1 MNSNSVVIK
10 YLESKGYGPRTGYYG
25 YIELWREWYENEV
38 SKFHEYHDQN
48 GEKRELYKL
57 GMAKRGCEDWSS
69 ILFTEK
75 DKITCTNQVN
85 QDYLD
90 KELARMH
97 FDEVVPEN
105 IEEAFWSGTCGTI
118 TRVKNAIL
126 NGKELIADDKTS
138 FDLINVSADMIIPL
152 RVEHKRIIDV
162 AFVSTIQK
170 EQKNYF
176 YIEIH
181 ELKDDGYVIK
191 NVYVDESGNE
201 TKFDGVLEEFYTH
214 SNIPLFNLL
223 SPRIVNNL
231 KNKNGLGISVYAN
244 AIDQLKGCDLAYNNF
259 LKDIELGGKKVFYNK
274 KLLKY
279 VTKTY
284 TNEET
289 GEKVVQDIPI
299 YPDDVTK
306 QQFQV
311 LGDEMDSVNDN
322 TLVHEYNPDLRAD
335 EDEKIINLNLN
346 LYSFKLGLG
355 KGRYKFENG
364 TVVTATQYVGE
375 NQDLVQ
381 NAKKHRNALNEYT
394 VGIARSVLLLGKLL
408 FGFDL
413 DENDTISLTNKDGF
427 LVSDEELQEQ
437 YRQDLNSG
445 LMSKLTYLMKA
456 RGMTLEQAQQE
467 LALARE
473 DNPQLKDLLGE

>member
-1 MNSNSVVIK
+1 MNSNSIVIK
-10 YLESKGYGPRTGYYG
+10 YLESKGYSPRTGYYG

-126 NGKELIADDKTS
+126 NNNELSADEKTS
-138 FDLINVSADMIIPL
+138 FDLINVSADMIVPL

-162 AFVSTIQK
+162 AFVSIIQK
-170 EQKNYF
+170 EQKNYY

-181 ELKDDGYVIK
+181 ELKEDGYVIK
-191 NVYVDESGNE
+191 NVYVDETGNE
-201 TKFDGVLEEFYTH
+201 VKFDGVLEEFYTH
-214 SNIPLFNLL
+214 STIPLFNLL

-259 LKDIELGGKKVFYNK
+259 IKDIELGGKKVFYNK

-284 TNEET
+284 TDNET

-311 LGDEMDSVNDN
+311 LGDEMDSANEN
-322 TLVHEYNPDLRAD
+322 ALIHEYNPNLRAD

-346 LYSFKLGLG
+346 LYSFKIGLG

-408 FGFDL
+408 FGYNL

-437 YRQDLNSG
+437 YRKDLNQG
-445 LMSKLTYLMKA
+445 LMSKVTYLMKA

-467 LALARE
+467 LELARE
-473 DNPQLKDLLGE
+473 DNPQLKDLIGE

>member
-10 YLESKGYGPRTGYYG
+10 YLESKGYNPRTGYYD
-25 YIELWREWYENEV
+25 YIELWGEWYENEV

-57 GMAKRGCEDWSS
+57 GMAKRGCEDWAS

-75 DKITCTNQVN
+75 DKITCSNQTN

-90 KELARMH
+90 KELSRMH
-97 FDEVVPEN
+97 FDEVIPEN

-126 NGKELIADDKTS
+126 SNNELSADEKTT

-162 AFVSTIQK
+162 AFVSAVQK

-311 LGDEMDSVNDN
+311 LGDEMDSVNEN
-322 TLVHEYNPDLRAD
+322 SLIHEYNPNLRAD

-346 LYSFKLGLG
+346 LYSFKIGLG

-394 VGIARSVLLLGKLL
+394 VGIARTVLLLGKLL
-408 FGFDL
+408 FSLNL

-437 YRQDLNSG
+437 YRQDLNQG
-445 LMSKLTYLMKA
+445 LMSKVTYLMKA

-467 LALARE
+467 LALAKE
-473 DNPQLKDLLGE
+473 DNPQLSDLIGE

>member
-10 YLESKGYGPRTGYYG
+10 YLESEGYSPRTGYYK
-25 YIELWREWYENEV
+25 YIDLWREWYEDSV
-38 SKFHEYHDQN
+38 SNFHEYHDQY
-48 GEKRELYKL
+48 GEKRKLYKL

-75 DKITCTNQVN
+75 DKVTCSNQAN

-90 KELARMH
+90 KELLRMH
-97 FDEVVPEN
+97 FDEVIPEN

-118 TRVKNAIL
+118 TRVKDAIL
-126 NGKELIADDKTS
+126 EGKELTADDKTS
-138 FDLINVSADMIIPL
+138 FDLINVTADMIIPL
-152 RVEHKRIIDV
+152 KVEHKRIVDV
-162 AFVSTIQK
+162 AFVSKVQK
-170 EQKNYF
+170 EQKDYF

-181 ELKDDGYVIK
+181 ELKDDGYVVR

-201 TKFDGVLEEFYTH
+201 TKIDGVLEEFYTH
-214 SNIPLFNLL
+214 SNIPLFNLF

-231 KNKNGLGISVYAN
+231 KDKNGLGISVFAN

-259 LKDIELGGKKVFYNK
+259 IKDIELGGKKVFYNK

-279 VTKTY
+279 ETRTY
-284 TNEET
+284 TDSET
-289 GEKVVQDIPI
+289 GEKFIEEKPI

-306 QQFQV
+306 QQFQI
-311 LGDEMDSVNDN
+311 LDGDLSSTNEDS
-322 TLVHEYNPDLRAD
+322 LIHEYNPELRAD

-346 LYSFKLGLG
+346 LYSFKIGLG

-364 TVVTATQYVGE
+364 TVITATQYVGE

-394 VGIARSVLLLGKLL
+394 VGIARSILLLGKLL
-408 FGFDL
+408 FRFEL
-413 DENDTISLTNKDGF
+413 DEKDSISLTNKDGF

-437 YRQDLNSG
+437 YRQDLDKG
-445 LMSKLTYLMKA
+445 LMSKVTYLMKA

-473 DNPQLKDLLGE
+473 DNPQINDLIGE

>member
-10 YLESKGYGPRTGYYG
+10 YLESKGYSPRTGYYG

-48 GEKRELYKL
+48 GEKREIYKL

-69 ILFTEK
+69 ILFSEK
-75 DKITCTNQVN
+75 DKLICSNQDN

-90 KELARMH
+90 KELDRMH
-97 FDEVVPEN
+97 FDEVIPEN

-126 NGKELIADDKTS
+126 NNNELSADDKTS

-152 RVEHKRIIDV
+152 RVEHKKIIDV

-170 EQKNYF
+170 EQKNYY

-181 ELKDDGYVIK
+181 ELKEDGYIIK

-201 TKFDGVLEEFYTH
+201 TEFEGVLKEYYTH
-214 SNIPLFNLL
+214 SNIPLFNLF

-231 KNKNGLGISVYAN
+231 KNKNGLGISIYAN

-274 KLLKY
+274 KLVKY

-284 TNEET
+284 TDEKS
-289 GEKVVQDIPI
+289 GEKVVQEIPI
-299 YPDDVTK
+299 YPDDITK

-311 LGDEMDSVNDN
+311 LGDEISNANDES
-322 TLVHEYNPDLRAD
+322 LIHEYNPSLRAD

-346 LYSFKLGLG
+346 LYSFKIGLG
-355 KGRYKFENG
+355 KSRYKFENG

-381 NAKKHRNALNEYT
+381 NAKKHRNALNEYM
-394 VGIARSVLLLGKLL
+394 VGIARSILLLGKLL
-408 FGFDL
+408 YGYNL
-413 DENDTISLTNKDGF
+413 DENDVIELTNKDGF
-427 LVSDEELQEQ
+427 LVSDEDLQNQ

-473 DNPQLKDLLGE
+473 DNPQLSDLIGE

>member
-10 YLESKGYGPRTGYYG
+10 YLESKGYSPRTGYYG

-48 GEKRELYKL
+48 GEKREIYKL

-69 ILFTEK
+69 ILFSEK
-75 DKITCTNQVN
+75 DKLICSNQDN

-90 KELARMH
+90 KELDRMH
-97 FDEVVPEN
+97 FDEVIPEN

-126 NGKELIADDKTS
+126 NNNELSADDKTS

-170 EQKNYF
+170 EQKNYY

-181 ELKDDGYVIK
+181 ELKEDGYIIK
-191 NVYVDESGNE
+191 NVYVDENGNE
-201 TKFDGVLEEFYTH
+201 TEFEGVLKEYYTH
-214 SNIPLFNLL
+214 SNTPLFNLF

-231 KNKNGLGISVYAN
+231 KNKNGLGISIYAN

-274 KLLKY
+274 KLVKY

-284 TNEET
+284 TDEKS
-289 GEKVVQDIPI
+289 GEKVVQEIPI
-299 YPDDVTK
+299 YPDDITK

-311 LGDEMDSVNDN
+311 LGDEISNANDES
-322 TLVHEYNPDLRAD
+322 LIHEYNPNLRAD

-346 LYSFKLGLG
+346 LYSFKIGLG
-355 KGRYKFENG
+355 KSRYKFENG

-394 VGIARSVLLLGKLL
+394 VGIARSILLLGKLL
-408 FGFDL
+408 YGYNL
-413 DENDTISLTNKDGF
+413 DENDVIELTNKDGF
-427 LVSDEELQEQ
+427 LVSDEDLQNQ

>member
-1 MNSNSVVIK
+1 MNSNSVVIR
-10 YLESKGYGPRTGYYG
+10 YLESKGYSPRTGYYG

-90 KELARMH
+90 KELERMH

-126 NGKELIADDKTS
+126 NNNELSADEKTT
-138 FDLINVSADMIIPL
+138 FDLINVSADMIVPL

-162 AFVSTIQK
+162 AFVSIIQK
-170 EQKNYF
+170 EQKNYY

-181 ELKDDGYVIK
+181 ELKEDGYVIK
-191 NVYVDESGNE
+191 NVYVDETGNE
-201 TKFDGVLEEFYTH
+201 VKFDGVLEEFYTH
-214 SNIPLFNLL
+214 STIPLFNLL

-259 LKDIELGGKKVFYNK
+259 IKDIELGGKKVFYNK

-284 TNEET
+284 TDNET

-311 LGDEMDSVNDN
+311 LGDEMDSANEN
-322 TLVHEYNPDLRAD
+322 ALIHEYNPNLRAD

-346 LYSFKLGLG
+346 LYSFKIGLG

-408 FGFDL
+408 FGYNL

-437 YRQDLNSG
+437 YRKDLNQG
-445 LMSKLTYLMKA
+445 LMSKVTYLMKA

-467 LALARE
+467 LELARE
-473 DNPQLKDLLGE
+473 DNPQLKDLIGE

>member
-10 YLESKGYGPRTGYYG
+10 YLESKGYSPRTGYYG

-48 GEKRELYKL
+48 GEKREIYKL
-57 GMAKRGCEDWSS
+57 GMAKIGCEDWSS
-69 ILFTEK
+69 ILFSEK
-75 DKITCTNQVN
+75 DKLICSNQDN

-90 KELARMH
+90 KELDRMH
-97 FDEVVPEN
+97 FDEVIPEN

-126 NGKELIADDKTS
+126 NNNELSADDKTS

-170 EQKNYF
+170 EQKNYY

-181 ELKDDGYVIK
+181 ELKEDGYIIK

-201 TKFDGVLEEFYTH
+201 TEFEGVLKEYYTH
-214 SNIPLFNLL
+214 SNTPLFNLF
-223 SPRIVNNL
+223 SPRVVNNL
-231 KNKNGLGISVYAN
+231 KNKNGLGISIYAN

-274 KLLKY
+274 KLVKY

-284 TNEET
+284 TDEKS
-289 GEKVVQDIPI
+289 GEKVVQEIPI
-299 YPDDVTK
+299 YPDDITK

-311 LGDEMDSVNDN
+311 LGDEISNANDES
-322 TLVHEYNPDLRAD
+322 LIHEYNPSLRAD

-346 LYSFKLGLG
+346 LYSFKIGLG
-355 KGRYKFENG
+355 KSRYKFENG

-394 VGIARSVLLLGKLL
+394 VGIARSILLLGKLL
-408 FGFDL
+408 YGYNL
-413 DENDTISLTNKDGF
+413 DENDVIELTNKDGF
-427 LVSDEELQEQ
+427 LVSDEDLQNQ

-473 DNPQLKDLLGE
+473 DNPQLSDLIGE

>member
-10 YLESKGYGPRTGYYG
+10 YLESKGYSPRTSYYK
-25 YIELWREWYENEV
+25 YIDLWHEWYENNV
-38 SKFHEYHDQN
+38 PKFHEYHDQY

-75 DKITCTNQVN
+75 DKITCSNQAN

-90 KELARMH
+90 KELTRMH
-97 FDEVVPEN
+97 FDEAIPEN
-105 IEEAFWSGTCGTI
+105 IENAFWSGTCGTI

-126 NGKELIADDKTS
+126 NGKELLADEKTT
-138 FDLINVSADMIIPL
+138 FDLISVTADMIIPL

-162 AFVSTIQK
+162 AFVSKIEK
-170 EQKNYF
+170 EQKNYY

-181 ELKDDGYVIK
+181 ELKDDGYVIR

-231 KNKNGLGISVYAN
+231 KDRNGLGISVFAN

-274 KLLKY
+274 KIIKY
-279 VTKTY
+279 VIKTY
-284 TNEET
+284 TDEKT
-289 GEKVVQDIPI
+289 GEKVIQEIPI
-299 YPDDVTK
+299 YPDDITK

-311 LGDEMDSVNDN
+311 LDGDLDSVNDKE
-322 TLVHEYNPDLRAD
+322 LIHEYNPDLRTD
-335 EDEKIINLNLN
+335 ENEKGINLNLN
-346 LYSFKLGLG
+346 LFSFKLGLG

-408 FGFDL
+408 FGYNL
-413 DENDTISLTNKDGF
+413 DENDDISLTNKDGF

-437 YRQDLNSG
+437 YRQDLDKG

-456 RGMTLEQAQQE
+456 RGMTKEQAQQE

-473 DNPQLKDLLGE
+473 DNPQLSDLIGE